1 MSKAEGQ
8 RQSASFG
15 WLSSWVLARGE
26 SIVFAAGIALT
37 VLVLGVCGGTAWWT
51 HKQLRASTLSQTA
64 ARSEMIA
71 QTEAATLEALL
82 TKNDLTQARRIL
94 SETAQREGFSY
105 SRLALAGGE
114 VVADLK
120 PERVTAEKLP
130 EEWGRKRSANSQPS
144 VTTQGDEVIVRV
156 PINVEER
163 GWATLEIHKTNKYEW
178 RDSLRALSGVGII
191 AVFAMVGVLG
201 IYTLLR
207 RKLRGLG
214 AVRDSLL
221 AVGSFEDKELPRS
234 GFRVSDSLGK
244 EAVYWNKLLD
254 ERDALVSALAVEKA
268 AERSRSDGGG
278 GGEFASAF
286 DALWMG
292 LVILDSTGVIRS
304 LNGAAAAVLKKPK
317 PEIVGRPFASVV
329 PDPQLSEMIMAVAS
343 GKTRQR
349 ASVEVVLDGDRPGAD
364 KTVLRY
370 TVRPLRRDDSVSA
383 ILVIED
389 VTQQRIADESRN
401 SFVAQATHE
410 LRTPLTNMR
419 LYLDQLVEEGDSD
432 PVVKA
437 RSINVLSSETRR
449 LERIVG
455 DMLSVAEI
463 EAGSFN
469 LHTDDVRVETM
480 LEELRQDF
488 LAQAKEKE
496 IILAFD
502 LPPKLPVISGD
513 RDKIM
518 LAVSNLI
525 GNALKYTAANGQ
537 VTVKVEESAG
547 ALYIHVADTG
557 IGVKDEEQELI
568 FEKFYR
574 SKDRRIAS
582 VAGSGIGLSLAR
594 QIVRLHG
601 GEISVKSTLDKGST
615 FSLRLPART
624 PIAQRQ
630 AA

>member
-1 MSKAEGQ
+1 VGVIA
-8 RQSASFG
+8 
-15 WLSSWVLARGE
+15 VLAM
-26 SIVFAAGIALT
+26 A
-37 VLVLGVCGGTAWWT
+37 
-51 HKQLRASTLSQTA
+51 
-64 ARSEMIA
+64 
-71 QTEAATLEALL
+71 
-82 TKNDLTQARRIL
+82 
-94 SETAQREGFSY
+94 
-105 SRLALAGGE
+105 
-114 VVADLK
+114 
-120 PERVTAEKLP
+120 
-130 EEWGRKRSANSQPS
+130 
-144 VTTQGDEVIVRV
+144 
-156 PINVEER
+156 
-163 GWATLEIHKTNKYEW
+163 
-178 RDSLRALSGVGII
+178 
-191 AVFAMVGVLG
+191 GVLG

-221 AVGSFEDKELPRS
+221 AVGVFEDKELPRS

-254 ERDALVSALAVEKA
+254 ERDALISALTVEKA

-292 LVILDSTGVIRS
+292 LVILDSSGVIRS

-317 PEIVGRPFASVV
+317 PEILGRPFASIV

-496 IILAFD
+496 IVLAFD

-615 FSLRLPART
+615 FTLRLPART
-624 PIAQRQ
+624 PIVQRQ